1 MRYRTAIIVSA
12 LAGGALVAPTPAQA
26 ETLTLSA
33 GADAYTLK
41 SSATKNFGTATTL
54 RVRDPGVR
62 SYVKFEV
69 SGVPTG
75 STVTAASLRLHSST
89 GDKCTT
95 AGLGADAYRAASDGW
110 SETSITHSNAP
121 GKSGSRLATADGF
134 AAGSVATFDVTSA
147 VTGNGTVSFYLE
159 MPSCS
164 TDTTVT
170 RFNSREA
177 TANRPELVVTTGG
190 DPGPDPQCSD
200 GSDNDLDGLADF
212 PDDPGCSSSTDD
224 DETDPPPAAGKLVVA
239 GADIACDPNDANFN
253 GTNPAFCQFRK
264 TDDLLAGADAVL
276 AVGDTQY
283 NTSTAAKLGAAY
295 DPTWGRFASVTYPA
309 LGNHEYRDPAGGA
322 KGYFDYWIA
331 KGRPTG
337 GRDKGYY
344 SWDLGSWHMIALNT
358 SHKASAGGVPCELG
372 PSCAEGSPQNDWL
385 EQDLASV
392 PASSCVLAY
401 WHHPLFNSGV
411 GSGNDNHSSIKALW
425 TDLDAAGADLI
436 VNGHEHNY
444 QRYEPMTPDGVA
456 SSTGVREFISGGG
469 GKSLDGFLA
478 AKDPGFQ
485 VGIEKYGVLKLELA
499 AGSYAWEYVDITG
512 AVLDSGGP
520 VPCHG

>member
-1 MRYRTAIIVSA
+1 MQVGGRPPGGLGHPRVGRQDSSPDSEPALPRPARSGLYFQNGDEGVIQLRYRTAIVVSA
-12 LAGGALVAPTPAQA
+12 LAGLGLVAPTSAQA
-26 ETLTLSA
+26 ETLTLNAS
-33 GADAYTLK
+33 ADAYTLK
-41 SSATKNFGTATTL
+41 SSATMNFGTATTL

-69 SGVPTG
+69 SGVPSG
-75 STVTAASLRLHSST
+75 ASVTAAALRLHSST
-89 GDKCTT
+89 GDSCTT

-164 TDTTVT
+164 TDTAVT

-177 TANRPELVVTTGG
+177 AGNRPDLVVTFGG

-200 GSDNDLDGLADF
+200 GSDNDLDGLSDF
-212 PDDPGCSSSTDD
+212 PDDPGCSSSGDD
-224 DETDPPPAAGKLVVA
+224 DETDPPTAASKLVVA
-239 GADIACDPNDANFN
+239 GGDIACDPNDANFS
-253 GTNPAFCQFRK
+253 GANPAFCQFRK

-283 NTSTAAKLGAAY
+283 NTSTAAKVGAAY

-322 KGYFDYWIA
+322 KGYFDYWIS

-344 SWDLGSWHMIALNT
+344 SWELGSWHMIALNT

-372 PSCAEGSPQNDWL
+372 PSCAEGSPPRTTGWNRTWQRCRRL
-385 EQDLASV
+385 RAFS
-392 PASSCVLAY
+392 PTGITRC
-401 WHHPLFNSGV
+401 
-411 GSGNDNHSSIKALW
+411 SIQAPVVV
-425 TDLDAAGADLI
+425 TTI
-436 VNGHEHNY
+436 
-444 QRYEPMTPDGVA
+444 TPRSRRCGPTSTRRA
-456 SSTGVREFISGGG
+456 QTSSSTVMNTTTSGM
-469 GKSLDGFLA
+469 S
-478 AKDPGFQ
+478 P
-485 VGIEKYGVLKLELA
+485 
-499 AGSYAWEYVDITG
+499 
-512 AVLDSGGP
+512 
-520 VPCHG
+520 